1 MVIECN
7 LRASRSFPFVSKI
20 LKQNFIDIATRVT
33 MGVDVPPV
41 DKTIFELNYVGVKAP
56 QFSFTRLEGADPTL
70 GVEMASTGEVGC
82 LGNDFDEA
90 FLKSLLSVGF
100 TFPPRNVLL
109 SVGHI
114 KDKAEML
121 APIRMLET
129 LGVRLFA
136 TEGTANFL
144 IEHGVVV
151 TPVSWPLDGVAPTAV
166 DRLKAGEIDL
176 VINIPK
182 SDKQD
187 ELTNGYMIR
196 RAAADYDI
204 PLITNRQIAAR
215 LCEALSR
222 TDMSE
227 LEIKPWSAYET
238 SGV

>member
-1 MVIECN
+1 
-7 LRASRSFPFVSKI
+7 
-20 LKQNFIDIATRVT
+20 
-33 MGVDVPPV
+33 
-41 DKTIFELNYVGVKAP
+41 VKAP

-70 GVEMASTGEVGC
+70 GVQLASTGEVGC

-100 TFPPRNVLL
+100 TFPLRTVLL

-121 APIRMLET
+121 APIRMLEE
-129 LGVRLFA
+129 LGVALYA
-136 TEGTANFL
+136 THGTAIFL
-144 IEHGVVV
+144 EEHGVGV
-151 TPVSWPLDGVAPTAV
+151 TPVSWPLDGEPPTAV
-166 DRLKAGEIDL
+166 DRLKSGEIDL

-182 SDKQD
+182 SDRQD

-204 PLITNRQIAAR
+204 PLITNRQIASR

-222 TDMSE
+222 TDLSE
-227 LEIKPWSAYET
+227 LEIRPWSSYET
-238 SGV
+238 SVV